1 MNKTFVGIL
10 IGLLIGAGATW
21 LALRSPGA
29 SGPGKTETSEAKAP
43 EKENPLH
50 LSPAKRTAAGIALAK
65 PAEAT
70 VTPEV
75 QVFGRVLDATPLV
88 ALLGELEIGRA
99 ARAASEKEAE
109 RARKLFAAGANASAQ
124 AVELA
129 EANAARDRAT
139 VAAAHARLL
148 ATWGRDVAGGLDS
161 LGQALEAGAVLAR
174 LDLLPGETAGGVA
187 KVARVSL
194 AGSSEIFDA
203 EILGASPVA
212 DPQMQ
217 GAGFLAV
224 VRGHP
229 LPAGAALRGTM
240 PGPGEAAKVLV
251 VPRSAIVYHQ
261 GSAWAFVLG
270 EEDTFERKLVNL
282 GRSAGDDAVAVAQGL
297 EASEQV
303 VIAGAQQL
311 LAAELQAGGAPEAD

>member
-21 LALRSPGA
+21 LALRPAGGA
-29 SGPGKTETSEAKAP
+29 GHGKAETPEAKAP

-65 PAEAT
+65 PTEAT

-88 ALLGELEIGRA
+88 ALLGELEISRA

-109 RARKLFAAGANASAQ
+109 RTRKLFAAGANASAQ

-129 EANAARDRAT
+129 EASAARDRAT
-139 VAAAHARLL
+139 LAAGQARLL
-148 ATWGRDVAGGLDS
+148 ATWGRDVASGLDS
-161 LGQALEAGAVLAR
+161 LGQAIEAGAVLAR
-174 LDLLPGETAGGVA
+174 LDLLPGETAGGAA

-194 AGSSEIFDA
+194 AGGREVFDA
-203 EILGASPVA
+203 EILGGSPTA

-217 GAGFLAV
+217 GASFLAI

-240 PGPGEAAKVLV
+240 PGAGDVGKMLT

-261 GSAWAFVLG
+261 GSAWIFVLG
-270 EEDTFERKLVNL
+270 EEDTFERKLVNV
-282 GRSAGDDAVAVAQGL
+282 GHSVGDDAVAVAQGL